1 MRYRVTN
8 LLICCLWARVNPL
21 TNVCNRPGECIMWRG
36 GVLFILLI
44 VLLTGTSN
52 ANAEEKVPENRT
64 LLNLGGFALGL
75 ESNKRF
81 DESDRA
87 EIGPPKLSL
96 GWKSET
102 GWSFGA
108 YGETRRGLG
117 IMLSLKYRF

>member
-1 MRYRVTN
+1 M
-8 LLICCLWARVNPL
+8 C
-21 TNVCNRPGECIMWRG
+21 RG
-36 GVLFILLI
+36 GVPFILLI
-44 VLLTGTSN
+44 ALLTGTSG

-64 LLNLGGFALGL
+64 LLSLGGFALGL

-81 DESDRA
+81 DENGRA
-87 EIGPPKLSL
+87 DLGPPQLSL

-117 IMLSLKYRF
+117 IMLGMKYRF